1 MSANATATARAT
13 ARIADRT
20 AVVPDSDRAHK
31 RRLYFLY
38 FVAIATNLAI
48 FFYGFDYYK
57 LSAMDRPFS
66 PKHHL
71 LRPSGPIGL
80 YLGFMGVALFVG
92 IFLYPIRKHWAWLGQ
107 KGKTRHWLDIHVLM
121 GLTAPF
127 IIAFHSTL
135 KFRGIAGM
143 AFWIMFAVSASGV
156 VGRYLYAQIPRKVS
170 TAELSM
176 KELQDLQESL
186 SQELT
191 AQRLLPEADLRA
203 LLRMPDKNRVG
214 RLPIVLALV
223 YMMILDVVRYFRVAR
238 LRRHALTFG
247 QSVGSLAGFL
257 PTNHRELERAIHAAA
272 EEAAL
277 LKRVLFLSRSQKVFH
292 LWHVVHKPFSYAFAV
307 LALLH
312 ITLQFVLGYF

>member
-1 MSANATATARAT
+1 MSANATATAR
-13 ARIADRT
+13 IAQDVK
-20 AVVPDSDRAHK
+20 AVPNAERRH
-31 RRLYFLY
+31 RLRLYALY
-38 FVAIATNLAI
+38 VFAIATNLAI
-48 FFYGFDYYK
+48 FIYGFDYYK
-57 LSAMDRPFS
+57 LSSIDRPFS

-80 YLGFMGVALFVG
+80 YLGFAGVALFVG
-92 IFLYPIRKHWAWLGQ
+92 IFLYPIRKHWAWLST
-107 KGKTRHWLDIHVLM
+107 KGSTRHWLDIHVLM

-127 IIAFHSTL
+127 IVAFHSTL

-176 KELQDLQESL
+176 KELQELQEGL
-186 SQELT
+186 AGQLA
-191 AQRLLPEADLRA
+191 AQNLLPEADLRA
-203 LLRMPDKNRVG
+203 LLRMPDANRVAK
-214 RLPIVLALV
+214 LPIVVALV
-223 YMMILDVVRYFRVAR
+223 YMMILDVLRVFRVAR
-238 LRRHALTFG
+238 LRRHALSFSE
-247 QSVGSLAGFL
+247 SVATLGGFL
-257 PTNHRELERAIHAAA
+257 PTGSRELEKVIHAAA

-277 LKRVLFLSRSQKVFH
+277 SKRVLFLSRSQKVFH

-312 ITLQFVLGYF
+312 IGLQFVLGYF

>member
-1 MSANATATARAT
+1 MSATAT
-13 ARIADRT
+13 ARIADHIKTSADTERGHRLRL
-20 AVVPDSDRAHK
+20 RA
-31 RRLYFLY
+31 LYVL
-38 FVAIATNLAI
+38 AIVTNLAI
-48 FFYGFDYYK
+48 FFYGFDYYQ

-66 PKHHL
+66 PKHHM

-92 IFLYPIRKHWAWLGQ
+92 IFLYPLRKHWAWLGQ
-107 KGKTRHWLDIHVLM
+107 IGSTRHWLDIHVLM

-135 KFRGIAGM
+135 KFKGIAGM

-156 VGRYLYAQIPRKVS
+156 VGRYLYAQIPRKVT

-176 KELQDLQESL
+176 KELQELQENL
-186 SQELT
+186 SQQLG
-191 AQRLLPEADLRA
+191 AQRLLPESDLRQ
-203 LLRMPDKNRVG
+203 LLRMPDAQRVN
-214 RLPIVLALV
+214 RLPIFIALP
-223 YMMILDVVRYFRVAR
+223 YMMLLDVVRMFGVAR

-247 QSVGSLAGFL
+247 QSLKTLAGFL
-257 PTNHRELERAIHAAA
+257 PIQNRELEKAIHAAA

-277 LKRVLFLSRSQKVFH
+277 SKRLLFLSRSQKVFH

-312 ITLQFVLGYF
+312 IGLQFFLGYF

>member
-1 MSANATATARAT
+1 MSANATATAR
-13 ARIADRT
+13 IAQD
-20 AVVPDSDRAHK
+20 VKPVPNAERRH
-31 RRLYFLY
+31 RLRLYALY
-38 FVAIATNLAI
+38 VFAIATNLAI
-48 FFYGFDYYK
+48 FIYGFDYYK
-57 LSAMDRPFS
+57 LSSIDRPFS

-80 YLGFMGVALFVG
+80 YLGFAGVALFVG
-92 IFLYPIRKHWAWLGQ
+92 IFLYPIRKHWAWLST
-107 KGKTRHWLDIHVLM
+107 KGSTRHWLDIHVLM

-127 IIAFHSTL
+127 IVAFHSTL

-156 VGRYLYAQIPRKVS
+156 VGRYLYAQIPRKVT
-170 TAELSM
+170 TAELTV

-186 SQELT
+186 SQQLA
-191 AQRLLPEADLRA
+191 AQNLLPEADLRV
-203 LLRMPDKNRVG
+203 LLRMPDESFVKK
-214 RLPIVLALV
+214 LPTVVALV
-223 YMMILDVVRYFRVAR
+223 YMMILDVIRMFRVAR

-247 QSVGSLAGFL
+247 KSIRTLAGFL
-257 PTNHRELERAIHAAA
+257 PTSNRELEKAIKAAA

-307 LALLH
+307 LAMLH
-312 ITLQFVLGYF
+312 IVLQFALGYF

>member
-1 MSANATATARAT
+1 MSANATATAQIANQSNPADSERGHRLRLRA
-13 ARIADRT
+13 
-20 AVVPDSDRAHK
+20 
-31 RRLYFLY
+31 LYVL
-38 FVAIATNLAI
+38 AIATNLAI

-57 LSAMDRPFS
+57 LAAVDRPFS
-66 PKHHL
+66 PKHHM

-92 IFLYPIRKHWAWLGQ
+92 IFLYPIRKHWPWLGQ
-107 KGKTRHWLDIHVLM
+107 IGSTRHWLDIHVLM

-135 KFRGIAGM
+135 KFKGIAGM

-156 VGRYLYAQIPRKVS
+156 VGRYLYAQIPRKVT

-176 KELQDLQESL
+176 RELQELQENL
-186 SQELT
+186 SRQLA

-203 LLRMPDKNRVG
+203 LLKMPDAEGAK
-214 RLPIVLALV
+214 RLPILLALP
-223 YMMILDVVRYFRVAR
+223 YMMVLDIVRAFGVAR
-238 LRRHALTFG
+238 LRRHALTLG
-247 QSVGSLAGFL
+247 ESLKTAGGFL
-257 PTNHRELERAIHAAA
+257 RTQNRELEKAIDAAS

-277 LKRVLFLSRSQKVFH
+277 LKRLLFLSRSQKVFH

-312 ITLQFVLGYF
+312 IGLQFFLGYF

>member
-1 MSANATATARAT
+1 MSANATATAR
-13 ARIADRT
+13 IADR
-20 AVVPDSDRAHK
+20 AQSVPDSERGH
-31 RRLYFLY
+31 RIRLYSLY
-38 FVAIATNLAI
+38 VLAIATNLAI
-48 FFYGFDYYK
+48 FIYGFDYYK
-57 LSAMDRPFS
+57 LSSIDRPFS

-80 YLGFMGVALFVG
+80 YLGFMGVALFIG
-92 IFLYPIRKHWAWLGQ
+92 IFIYPIRKHWAWLGQ
-107 KGKTRHWLDIHVLM
+107 IGKTRRWLDIHVLM

-176 KELQDLQESL
+176 KELQELQEQL
-186 SQELT
+186 SQQLA
-191 AQRLLPEADLRA
+191 AQHVLPEADLRA
-203 LLRMPDKNRVG
+203 LLRMPNENFVKK
-214 RLPIVLALV
+214 LPILVALV
-223 YMMILDVVRYFRVAR
+223 YMMILDLARLFRVAR
-238 LRRHALTFG
+238 LRRHAVGTLQTLFG
-247 QSVGSLAGFL
+247 FM
-257 PTNHRELERAIHAAA
+257 PTGNRELEKAIHAAA

-277 LKRVLFLSRSQKVFH
+277 SKRVLFLSRSQKVFH

-307 LALLH
+307 LAMLH
-312 ITLQFVLGYF
+312 IVLQFALGYF

>member
-1 MSANATATARAT
+1 MSATVAVRVPERAKV
-13 ARIADRT
+13 
-20 AVVPDSDRAHK
+20 AVDPERGH
-31 RRLYFLY
+31 RRRMYFLY
-38 FVAIATNLAI
+38 FLAFAMNLAI
-48 FFYGFDYYK
+48 FVYGFDYYK

-80 YLGFMGVALFVG
+80 YLGFAGVSLFIG
-92 IFLYPIRKHWAWLGQ
+92 IFLYPIRKHWAWLAQ
-107 KGKTRHWLDIHVLM
+107 FGKTKYWLDIHVLM

-156 VGRYLYAQIPRKVS
+156 VGRYLYAQIPRKVT

-176 KELQDLQESL
+176 KELQELQETL
-186 SQELT
+186 SQQLA

-203 LLRMPDKNRVG
+203 LLRMPDKDWAQRIPILIA
-214 RLPIVLALV
+214 LP
-223 YMMILDVVRYFRVAR
+223 YMMILDVARAFRVAR
-238 LRRHALTFG
+238 LRRHALGFG
-247 QSVGSLAGFL
+247 GYITTLGGLL
-257 PTNHRELERAIHAAA
+257 PTTHRELERAIHAA
-272 EEAAL
+272 EQEAAL
-277 LKRVLFLSRSQKVFH
+277 LKRVIFLSRTQKVFH

-307 LALLH
+307 LAILH
-312 ITLQFVLGYF
+312 IGLQFVLGYF

>member
-1 MSANATATARAT
+1 MSATATVRVAERPST
-13 ARIADRT
+13 T
-20 AVVPDSDRAHK
+20 VDSDRGH
-31 RRLYFLY
+31 RIRLRLLY
-38 FVAIATNLAI
+38 VLAIVTNFAI

-66 PKHHL
+66 PKHHM

-107 KGKTRHWLDIHVLM
+107 IGKTRHWLDIHVLM

-127 IIAFHSTL
+127 IVAFHSTL
-135 KFRGIAGM
+135 KFKGIAGM

-156 VGRYLYAQIPRKVS
+156 VGRYLYAQIPRRV
-170 TAELSM
+170 TTVELSM

-186 SQELT
+186 SRQLT
-191 AQRLLPEADLRA
+191 SQRILPEAALRE
-203 LLRMPDKNRVG
+203 LLRMPDASTVN
-214 RLPIVLALV
+214 RLPIFIALP
-223 YMMILDVVRYFRVAR
+223 YMLILDIIRMFGVAR
-238 LRRHALTFG
+238 LRRQAVSTGEVFTSFFG
-247 QSVGSLAGFL
+247 FFRTQ
-257 PTNHRELERAIHAAA
+257 HRELEKAIRAAA

-277 LKRVLFLSRSQKVFH
+277 SKRLLFLSRSQKVFH
-292 LWHVVHKPFSYAFAV
+292 LWHVIHKPFSYAFAV

-312 ITLQFVLGYF
+312 IGLQFVLGYF